1 MIRKVKGIHSG
12 LEKSQRNSLSSA
24 QVAVGSGDSLLAEY
38 PSKKPGCPLP
48 VIRVA
53 DIHSLFQDQLGSCL
67 QEIQQKGSREGQN
80 SVLLAGLTQSTK
92 EASPGFTSIWVPEKQ
107 EKLLAWLQ
115 RNMTQN

>member
-53 DIHSLFQDQLGSCL
+53 DIHSLFSFKINWDPVCKKSNKRAPERDRTQCCL
-67 QEIQQKGSREGQN
+67 QG
-80 SVLLAGLTQSTK
+80 
-92 EASPGFTSIWVPEKQ
+92 
-107 EKLLAWLQ
+107 
-115 RNMTQN
+115 